1 MNPSPNPLIETVAGP
16 VPGPTLTITILMHG
30 DEGCGLAARD
40 LVFDPALRLKRG
52 RINIVTLNPEAR
64 DADGGPRRFL
74 DYDLNRLWGDEP
86 LPDSYE
92 GRRITEALP
101 LLAGSDAILD
111 IHSLPGDTGT
121 FSLVSDERPA
131 ALAMARALAA
141 TIPRI
146 VIASAPANR
155 GRALF
160 QTTRLPASVPIV
172 VIECGQHHAP
182 ASGEIARAATL
193 AFLQGYDMLE
203 RDRETAPPPESRCYR
218 IDSEH
223 KATHGPVRFIG
234 RIAQFE
240 PLPPGQ
246 PFAMDGE
253 WPLFALAGQS
263 LLLRRDAQKPGD
275 EAFALVREISTNEIN
290 EIFSLRL

>member
-1 MNPSPNPLIETVAGP
+1 MSPLHHPLLETVAGP
-16 VPGPTLTITILMHG
+16 VPGPTLTFTILMHG

-40 LVFDPALRLKRG
+40 VVLDCAPRLKRG

-64 DADGGPRRFL
+64 NAGGGPRRFL
-74 DYDLNRLWGDEP
+74 DFDLNRLWGDDP

-92 GRRITEALP
+92 GRRIAEVLP
-101 LLAGSDAILD
+101 LLEGSDAILD

-131 ALAMARALAA
+131 ALAMAQSLAA
-141 TIPRI
+141 AIPRI
-146 VIASAPANR
+146 VIAPAPANR

-172 VIECGQHHAP
+172 VIECGQHDAP

-193 AFLQGYDMLE
+193 AFLERYDMLAG
-203 RDRETAPPPESRCYR
+203 DRAAAPPPESRCYR

-234 RIAQFE
+234 RIGQFE
-240 PLPPGQ
+240 PLPAGQ
-246 PFAMDGE
+246 PFAMDGD

-263 LLLRRDAQKPGD
+263 LLLRRDARKPGD
-275 EAFALVREISTNEIN
+275 EAFALVREVSTNEIN
-290 EIFSLRL
+290 EIFSLRM

>member
-1 MNPSPNPLIETVAGP
+1 MNPPPSPLLEAVAGP
-16 VPGPTLTITILMHG
+16 APGPTLTITILMHG
-30 DEGCGLAARD
+30 DEGCGLAARE
-40 LVFDPALRLKRG
+40 LVLDPALPLKRG

-64 DADGGPRRFL
+64 QADGGPRRFL
-74 DYDLNRLWGDEP
+74 DFDLNRLWGDDP

-92 GRRITEALP
+92 GRRIAEALP

-131 ALAMARALAA
+131 ALAMARSLAA
-141 TIPRI
+141 AIPRI
-146 VIASAPANR
+146 VIAPAPANR

-160 QTTRLPASVPIV
+160 QTTRLPAAVPIV
-172 VIECGQHHAP
+172 VIECGQHDAHS
-182 ASGEIARAATL
+182 SGEIARAATL
-193 AFLQGYDMLE
+193 AFLDSYDMLE
-203 RDRETAPPPESRCYR
+203 REGEIASMPESRCYK

-234 RIAQFE
+234 RIGQFE
-240 PLPPGQ
+240 PLPAGQ

-263 LLLRRDAQKPGD
+263 LLLRREARKPGD
-275 EAFALVREISTNEIN
+275 EAFALVREVSANEIN